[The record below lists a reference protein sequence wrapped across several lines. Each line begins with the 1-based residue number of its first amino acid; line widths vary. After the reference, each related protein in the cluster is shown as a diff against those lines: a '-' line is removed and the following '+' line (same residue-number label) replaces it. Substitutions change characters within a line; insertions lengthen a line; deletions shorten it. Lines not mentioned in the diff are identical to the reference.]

1 MKHTVLVAGGG
12 KSGIAAARL
21 LLSAKKQVILYDENP
36 DKDEEQ
42 LRQQVGA
49 EGSLKIVLGELSDEL
64 LNEIEYCVI
73 SPGISLEQ
81 PFVIK
86 IQKANIPI
94 WSEIELAYHYGNGS
108 IIAITGTNGK
118 TTTTALVGEIM
129 KNWVGEERAFVVGN
143 IGIPYTEMAL
153 KMKED
158 SVVTAEISS
167 FQLESAITFH
177 PHVSAILNI
186 TPDHLNRHKT
196 MECYI
201 EVKESIT
208 KNQTADDFCV
218 LNYDD
223 EVLRIFGES
232 LSIPVI
238 YFSSRHEL
246 NEGLFLKD
254 NTIYSRINGTE
265 KVIGTVDEFHLVGQC
280 NYENI
285 MAAVAIA
292 SCMGVPEQVVAKTI
306 REFRAVEHRIEFVEE
321 KNGVRYYND
330 SKGTNPD
337 AAIQAIKA
345 MTTPTVLI
353 GGGYDKGSDYTEWIQ
368 TFGTKIKKLL
378 LMGATAKKIAECA
391 DANGFHEYQFVES
404 MEEAVAVAASC
415 AKPGE
420 AVLLSPACAS
430 WGMFPNYEVRGK
442 IFKEL
447 VRSL

>member
-12 KSGIAAARL
+12 KSGVGAAKL
-21 LLSAKKQVILYDENP
+21 LMQAGKRVVLYDGNPNKDRDMLKKQIGMDGELE
-36 DKDEEQ
+36 
-42 LRQQVGA
+42 
-49 EGSLKIVLGELSDEL
+49 IVLGELTEEVL
-64 LNEIEYCVI
+64 AQIEYCVI

-81 PFVIK
+81 PFVMQ
-86 IQKANIPI
+86 IQNANIPI
-94 WSEIELAYHYGNGS
+94 WSEIELAYHYGNGT
-108 IIAITGTNGK
+108 IAAITGTNGK

-129 KNWVGEERAFVVGN
+129 KNWVGEDRAFVVGN
-143 IGIPYTEMAL
+143 IGTPYTELAL
-153 KMKED
+153 NMRED
-158 SVVTAEISS
+158 SMVVAEISS

-186 TPDHLNRHKT
+186 TPDHLDRHKT
-196 MECYI
+196 MDCYI

-208 KNQTADDFCV
+208 KNQTDDDFCV

-223 EVLRIFGES
+223 EVLRAFGEQ

-246 NEGLFLKD
+246 KEGLFWKD
-254 NTIYSRINGTE
+254 NTIYSRFHGME

-292 SCMGVPEQVVAKTI
+292 TCMGAPEEVIAKTI
-306 REFRAVEHRIEFVEE
+306 RTFKAVEHRIEFVEE

-337 AAIQAIKA
+337 AAIQGIKA
-345 MTTPTVLI
+345 MTTPTILI
-353 GGGYDKGSDYTEWIQ
+353 GGGYDKGSDYTEWICA
-368 TFGTKIKKLL
+368 FDGKIKKLL
-378 LMGATAKKIAECA
+378 LMGATAKKIAACA
-391 DANGFHEYQFVES
+391 DANGFHDYQFVES
-404 MEEAVAVAASC
+404 MEEAVQIASKL